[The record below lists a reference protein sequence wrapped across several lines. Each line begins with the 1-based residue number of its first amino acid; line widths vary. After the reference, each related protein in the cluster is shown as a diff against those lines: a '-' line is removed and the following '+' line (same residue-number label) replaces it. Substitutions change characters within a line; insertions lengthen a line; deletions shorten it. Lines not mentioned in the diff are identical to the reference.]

1 MRCIKGGG
9 ARMSIPRAPGV
20 FDATSEDCKESP
32 LSLTETVEDSGTM
45 MNKLVIIGSGGHA
58 RVVLDMADRQGLQV
72 AGFIDDNKPEGHM
85 VDGLPILGGTQE
97 IKRIAAQDGSI
108 GFVAAI
114 GDNFA
119 RAQAVRR
126 VSAEC
131 PGLVWASVIDP
142 SAVISRRTEI
152 GEGAMILAGTVINP
166 GVKIGRH
173 VIVNNSCSIAH
184 DTEFG
189 AFSSAAPGV
198 LTGGNVSVGEL
209 SHLGVGAAVSHGV
222 KIGAHAVIG
231 SGSAVVRDCPD
242 HAVAYGVP
250 ARIIRSRKAGDPYL

>member
-1 MRCIKGGG
+1 MIR
-9 ARMSIPRAPGV
+9 
-20 FDATSEDCKESP
+20 
-32 LSLTETVEDSGTM
+32 
-45 MNKLVIIGSGGHA
+45 KLVIIGSGGHA
-58 RVVLDMADRQGLQV
+58 RVVMDMAERQEFEV
-72 AGFIDDNKPEGHM
+72 IGFIDDNKPEGQL
-85 VDGLPILGGTQE
+85 VDGLPVLGGTRD
-97 IKRIAAQDGSI
+97 IGRIAAQDLSI

-119 RAQAVRR
+119 RAEVVRR
-126 VSAEC
+126 VSALC
-131 PGLVWASVIDP
+131 PGLVWAAVIDP

-166 GVKIGRH
+166 GVQIGRH
-173 VIVNNSCSIAH
+173 VIINNSCSIAH

-242 HAVAYGVP
+242 YAVAYGVP
-250 ARIIRSRKAGDPYL
+250 AKIIRSREAGEPYL

>member
-1 MRCIKGGG
+1 MQ
-9 ARMSIPRAPGV
+9 
-20 FDATSEDCKESP
+20 
-32 LSLTETVEDSGTM
+32 
-45 MNKLVIIGSGGHA
+45 KLVIIGSGGHA
-58 RVVLDMADRQGLQV
+58 RVILDMADRQKLETI
-72 AGFIDDNKPEGHM
+72 GFIDDNKPAGQLI
-85 VDGLPILGGTQE
+85 DGVPVLGGVQD
-97 IKRIAAQDGSI
+97 IGRIAAQDGSF

-119 RAQAVRR
+119 RAELVRR
-126 VSAEC
+126 VSGMY
-131 PGLVWASVIDP
+131 PSLVWTAVIDP
-142 SAVISRRTEI
+142 SAVISRRAQI

-173 VIVNNSCSIAH
+173 VIINNSCSIAH

-209 SHLGVGAAVSHGV
+209 SHIGVGAAVSHGV

-231 SGSAVVRDCPD
+231 SGSALVKDCPD
-242 HAVAYGVP
+242 HTVAYGVP
-250 ARIIRSRKAGDPYL
+250 ARVIRSREAGERYL